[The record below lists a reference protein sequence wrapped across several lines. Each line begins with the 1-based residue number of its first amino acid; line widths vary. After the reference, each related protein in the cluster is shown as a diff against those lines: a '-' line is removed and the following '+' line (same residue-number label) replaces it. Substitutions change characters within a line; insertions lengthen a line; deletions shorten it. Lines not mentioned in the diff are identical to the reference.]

1 MILPLLAALVV
12 GPACAAHR
20 QAPPAASTVPAA
32 SAPDASP
39 PPSSAPVA
47 PSGVPV
53 LAAWL
58 KNKGIDLAPIERPP
72 LALHGWTFFL
82 VQYAPGAP
90 GPTVGVGP
98 NGELVTRDEPGG
110 WDKLLAAGTA
120 AELTERVAFLD
131 NIAIVADPATSDPAA
146 RAWMSPPALGPGPTL
161 TMWLAFPPSV
171 DQPVRLVVACANGET
186 TFTYTPWTDVAAGK

>member
-1 MILPLLAALVV
+1 MAL
-12 GPACAAHR
+12 
-20 QAPPAASTVPAA
+20 T
-32 SAPDASP
+32 
-39 PPSSAPVA
+39 SSVA
-47 PSGVPV
+47 GARRRGRETTPREIAES
-53 LAAWL
+53 
-58 KNKGIDLAPIERPP
+58 E
-72 LALHGWTFFL
+72 
-82 VQYAPGAP
+82 YAPGAP

-161 TMWLAFPPSV
+161 TMW
-171 DQPVRLVVACANGET
+171 T
-186 TFTYTPWTDVAAGK
+186 